1 MPKKAKSSATTKAK
15 TKKTTTKK
23 TRAKKTVAKQSV
35 AAPKVVEKQAEPV
48 VQKVA
53 HVVETVVNEPSVES
67 TQNPVSELLS
77 KLTSVCVE
85 AAAKQKEL
93 TQSLKAFSRTY
104 KRELKELEKSR
115 NRSRRQNK
123 KDPNRP
129 KRAPSGFAVPSK
141 ISQEM
146 CSFLG
151 LSQGTE
157 LSRTD
162 VTRKLTAYIRDKKL
176 QVPHNRRS
184 FKPDKALGSILG
196 PLQEVDKEKG
206 YTYFNLQRYI
216 TPHIISNSSSS
227 K

>member
-1 MPKKAKSSATTKAK
+1 MPKKTKTSVTTKTKAK
-15 TKKTTTKK
+15 KNTNKKPRTNK
-23 TRAKKTVAKQSV
+23 TAAKQTVA
-35 AAPKVVEKQAEPV
+35 KVVEKKATPV
-48 VQKVA
+48 VQKA
-53 HVVETVVNEPSVES
+53 TVVNEPSVES
-67 TQNPVSELLS
+67 TQNPVSEILS

-85 AAAKQKEL
+85 AASKQKLL
-93 TQSLKAFSRTY
+93 TQSLKTFTRTY
-104 KRELKELEKSR
+104 KKELKELEKNR

-141 ISQEM
+141 ISQDM

-151 LSQGTE
+151 LTQGTE

-216 TPHIISNSSSS
+216 TPHIISKS
-227 K
+227 KASIAASK